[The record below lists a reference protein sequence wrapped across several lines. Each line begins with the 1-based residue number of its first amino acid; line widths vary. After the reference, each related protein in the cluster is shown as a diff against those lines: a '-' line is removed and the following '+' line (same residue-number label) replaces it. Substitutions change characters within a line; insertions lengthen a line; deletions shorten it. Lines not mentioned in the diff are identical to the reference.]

1 MNAHRTFANPS
12 GRPDR
17 RGIVSIAAL
26 VALLVV
32 ALIGAA
38 LLKVALARRVEAV
51 MEERR
56 GQAGRLADSGVGR
69 ALARLSASAD
79 YTGETWTIP
88 SEEIANRGPATVS
101 IRVESQAGPSARRT
115 VRVQADYPAGSDLRS
130 RQSREIIVSVPPT
143 KG

>member
-1 MNAHRTFANPS
+1 
-12 GRPDR
+12 
-17 RGIVSIAAL
+17 

-38 LLKVALARRVEAV
+38 LLKVALARRVETV

-56 GQAGRLADSGVGR
+56 VQAGRLADSGVGR
-69 ALARLSASAD
+69 ALARLAASAD

-88 SEEIANRGPATVS
+88 AEEIANRGSATVS
-101 IRVESQAGPSARRT
+101 IRVEPQAGQANRRA
-115 VRVQADYPAGSDLRS
+115 VRVQAEYPAGSDLRS
-130 RQSREIIVSVPPT
+130 RQSRDLIVSVPPT